1 MVLQAEKNGSCGL
14 SPISDDEVDKIW
26 VKNLRAEF

>member
-14 SPISDDEVDKIW
+14 SPISDDEVDKDLGE
-26 VKNLRAEF
+26 KSQG